1 MRGTSCKPESLL
13 SIGASE
19 ELAAVHL
26 TLAITCPQNA
36 GASGNSLGFG
46 ELKGAGQVHGR
57 VSQASTQRTSHAEQP
72 EARSG

>member
-1 MRGTSCKPESLL
+1 MQIMHRWVGRRG
-13 SIGASE
+13 
-19 ELAAVHL
+19 